1 MSSGISMSS
10 ANPKEKRKNYQNDQ
24 KRKKQLPAK
33 QIFSSK
39 AEIKQLSFIIFILIP
54 YILFGGSEYAA
65 NQFFPLKQVQLVSS
79 IL

>member
-1 MSSGISMSS
+1 MSSGIYT

-39 AEIKQLSFIIFILIP
+39 PEIKQLSFIIFILIP
-54 YILFGGSEYAA
+54 YILFGGSEYTA
-65 NQFFPLKQVQLVSS
+65 NQFFHYHDRWTKLLF
-79 IL
+79 